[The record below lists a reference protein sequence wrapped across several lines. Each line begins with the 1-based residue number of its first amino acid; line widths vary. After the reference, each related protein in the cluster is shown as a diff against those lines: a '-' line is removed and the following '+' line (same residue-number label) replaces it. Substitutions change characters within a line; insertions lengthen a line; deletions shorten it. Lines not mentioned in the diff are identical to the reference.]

1 LQSILGV
8 ETQPADIDI
17 VVCGARSLD
26 EIKSKLGSA
35 IQSTYAFGGVSC
47 QLRTGGMVFD
57 LWRIEDHTNMAGE
70 PQTHDLEQS
79 LRHNVLEVEAILWD
93 PASDALQDCSLSG
106 CIGRIKLATKSSWLS

>member
-1 LQSILGV
+1 
-8 ETQPADIDI
+8 
-17 VVCGARSLD
+17 
-26 EIKSKLGSA
+26 
-35 IQSTYAFGGVSC
+35 
-47 QLRTGGMVFD
+47 
-57 LWRIEDHTNMAGE
+57 MAGE